1 MSTKVNFKVR
11 TQAVAYQEGYQA
23 ALSDLVDSLVEGGD
37 VNYLLDALE
46 MKLTQPEAL
55 AKFRAYYASRPS
67 Y

>member
-1 MSTKVNFKVR
+1 MGTVNLQVR
-11 TQAVAYQEGYQA
+11 TQTVAYNTGYQT

-37 VNYLLDALE
+37 VNFLLDALE

-55 AKFRAYYASRPS
+55 AKFRAYYANRPS